1 MRRRQRPVSEV
12 RESAMELETPVE
24 WSLVFWKGLGIPGL
38 GCDSPEDLAAA
49 WFTHRDRI
57 LPHFT
62 KQCPGLRPFA
72 MFALGEVEL
81 PPRIEKPYPNDVP
94 FMSSVGAIY
103 EERVYGGYQTISQ
116 HLEKIGVLTKNE
128 IEASQRFY
136 KENPLRSPFKDYTM
150 LTETS

>member
-1 MRRRQRPVSEV
+1 
-12 RESAMELETPVE
+12 MELETPVE

-49 WFTHRDRI
+49 WFTHRDKI

-72 MFALGEVEL
+72 MFATGEIEL
-81 PPRIEKPYPNDVP
+81 PPRVEKPYQNDVP
-94 FMSSVGAIY
+94 FVSTVGPIY
-103 EERVYGGYQTISQ
+103 EDRVYGGYQTISKF
-116 HLEKIGVLTKNE
+116 LEKLGVLTKNE